1 MSNILKH
8 ANYLKQYWNL
18 SRPEVSLRFIG
29 NKLPRSD
36 ARHVNSWTDEPLSR
50 TFLLSWN
57 IQISLFYEHFNP
69 SYTKLFR
76 THTLYQGGGG
86 GGGGHLDPPTISST
100 LDCTNLKFCKVLDIP
115 FKVSENTRFVKNLKF
130 CKVLDIPF
138 KISENTRFVKNLLY
152 GYHGNCLITWCFSL
166 IIVKTSM
173 KNRYFS
179 NAPRNHKLC

>member
-1 MSNILKH
+1 ML
-8 ANYLKQYWNL
+8 AMWTAGLTNL
-18 SRPEVSLRFIG
+18 CL
-29 NKLPRSD
+29 
-36 ARHVNSWTDEPLSR
+36 ALSYFR
-50 TFLLSWN
+50 EIFKFLYFMNTLTLL
-57 IQISLFYEHFNP
+57 IP
-69 SYTKLFR
+69 SYFGP
-76 THTLYQGGGG
+76 TLYTKGVG

-115 FKVSENTRFVKNLKF
+115 FKVLENTRFVKNLKF